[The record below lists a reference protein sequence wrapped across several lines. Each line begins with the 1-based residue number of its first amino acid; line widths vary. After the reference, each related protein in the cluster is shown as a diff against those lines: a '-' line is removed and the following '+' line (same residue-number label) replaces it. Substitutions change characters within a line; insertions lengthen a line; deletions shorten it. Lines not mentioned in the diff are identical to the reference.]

1 MTDDREPAFE
11 DALIGAIAQSL
22 APVTPPAALA
32 ARLRQRLLDTV
43 TATPPAQADTHLTIR
58 AAEGNWSEILPG
70 VSMKLLREDHATRSY
85 LLRLEAGAHLPAHP
99 HRIDEECL
107 VLSGDVWLGDVQAH
121 AGDFHLA
128 RGGTLH
134 GEIRSEGGCL
144 LYLRS
149 ESYSG
154 GAHLG

>member
-1 MTDDREPAFE
+1 MSDDHEAELE
-11 DALIGAIAQSL
+11 DALIGRLAESL
-22 APVTPPAALA
+22 APISPPAALA
-32 ARLRQRLLDTV
+32 ARLRRRLLDTV
-43 TATPPAQADTHLTIR
+43 RAAAAEKSDVHLTIR

-70 VSMKLLREDHATRSY
+70 VSMKLLREDRATRSY

-134 GEIRSEGGCL
+134 GEIRSESGCL
-144 LYLRS
+144 LYLRG
-149 ESYSG
+149 ENHAG
-154 GAHLG
+154 GANLT